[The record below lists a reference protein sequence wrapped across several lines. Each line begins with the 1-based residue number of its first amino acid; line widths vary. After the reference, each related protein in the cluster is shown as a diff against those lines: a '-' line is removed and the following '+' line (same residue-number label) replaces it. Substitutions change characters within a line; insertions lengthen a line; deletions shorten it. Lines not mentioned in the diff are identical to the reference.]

1 MSEQSSPPAANSFQR
16 YHVLSSDEDEYEDG
30 NVVLTSPSYELGGL
44 VSNASMHSTG
54 GHSASS
60 SPDRLPQQLQK
71 QQQQQFP
78 RNNPVKSF
86 EEIRS
91 VASSNKSVASGSG
104 SRSHRTGNSASLPNS
119 PLNSLTKSAASHDDS
134 DEDEHNDGPGD
145 NSREKDR
152 DLGGGG
158 GGGGIG
164 KMSWNDDEDF
174 DDDLSDDDD
183 EAGLRR
189 YHFTQ
194 ANTLP
199 AEFDNA
205 STWKRITTYLLEV
218 RMAARQRRAHRL
230 LSMSGTHMDSPAQR
244 CRLCFM
250 THCWDATDRG
260 ILLLIVSVFAW
271 LVVGFVLHLGERW
284 WYAGLLLL
292 LVRIMAR
299 PTYESL
305 FVRRQPFALSTPAV
319 SSARAS
325 SSSSAAAGGFGRIP
339 SSSASTTAS
348 LELGTSSHH
357 RTLARPGR
365 SRSPSPKPRGMV

>member
-1 MSEQSSPPAANSFQR
+1 
-16 YHVLSSDEDEYEDG
+16 
-30 NVVLTSPSYELGGL
+30 
-44 VSNASMHSTG
+44 
-54 GHSASS
+54 
-60 SPDRLPQQLQK
+60 
-71 QQQQQFP
+71 
-78 RNNPVKSF
+78 
-86 EEIRS
+86 
-91 VASSNKSVASGSG
+91 
-104 SRSHRTGNSASLPNS
+104 
-119 PLNSLTKSAASHDDS
+119 
-134 DEDEHNDGPGD
+134 
-145 NSREKDR
+145 
-152 DLGGGG
+152 
-158 GGGGIG
+158 
-164 KMSWNDDEDF
+164 MSWNDDD

-271 LVVGFVLHLGERW
+271 LVVGFVLHLGEKW
-284 WYAGLLLL
+284 WYAGLILL
-292 LVRIMAR
+292 LVRVMAR
-299 PTYESL
+299 PIYESI
-305 FVRRQPFALSTPAV
+305 FVRRQPFALTTSAAI
-319 SSARAS
+319 SSARGSS
-325 SSSSAAAGGFGRIP
+325 SSSSAAAGGFGRIL
-339 SSSASTTAS
+339 SSSVSTAES
-348 LELGTSSHH
+348 VELGSSSHH
-357 RTLARPGR
+357 RAPLGRPVR